1 MQSRGAKF
9 CYQRRLAGLEASLR
23 RDNDREDE
31 ESQAHGGRSG
41 RDRGI
46 GPMRSS
52 RGVGL

>member
-9 CYQRRLAGLEASLR
+9 CNERHLAGLEASFR

-31 ESQAHGGRSG
+31 ESHAHGGGSG

-46 GPMRSS
+46 GPMCSN